1 MIKIAGQLSR
11 RIMDC
16 QKTVSWSRNVMIW
29 YKYPIPSSSIL
40 SSRFSTVFQVN
51 PQGET
56 SITEFDDRLNESKP
70 IRQFASA
77 HIDEKVSND
86 DYYRGHLLCD
96 QLEYVNDTIEKI
108 EGSVN
113 TLEDLNYRKRSVL
126 TNTIGLMNDSSRNE
140 MKKLFEESTAT
151 KVAVKKQI
159 QDMKDALKLYKDC
172 NKKSFAVDAPDGLSD
187 DCKQHEI
194 HEVQQI
200 LLNTPTIKQRAET
213 IQELIRQSRNG
224 VDAPDG
230 TSDAMNHEDIAVIQY
245 ILNNSKK
252 CTKS

>member
-1 MIKIAGQLSR
+1 MITIATLITHRLIGGSA
-11 RIMDC
+11 
-16 QKTVSWSRNVMIW
+16 VVNWSRNTLIW
-29 YKYPIPSSSIL
+29 SNHHGPL
-40 SSRFSTVFQVN
+40 SSFLTKRFSTVFQVN

-56 SITEFDDRLNESKP
+56 SITEYDDQLYQTEP
-70 IRQFASA
+70 LRQFTSA
-77 HIDEKVSND
+77 HVDDNISSN

-108 EGSVN
+108 EDSMN
-113 TLEDLNYRKRSVL
+113 TLEDLNSKKRSIL
-126 TNTIGLMNDSSRNE
+126 TNSIGLLNNSSRNE
-140 MKKLFEESTAT
+140 MKKLFEQSTAT
-151 KVAVKKQI
+151 KIAVKKQI
-159 QDMKDALKLYKDC
+159 QNMKEALKIYNDRK
-172 NKKSFAVDAPDGLSD
+172 KKSFAVDAPDGTSD

-194 HEVQQI
+194 DEVQKI
-200 LLNTPTIKQRAET
+200 LLSTPTIRQRAAT

-230 TSDAMNHEDIAVIQY
+230 TCDAINQEDLAVIQY

>member
-1 MIKIAGQLSR
+1 MMKITRLLTHRVDYRSAIVSLSR
-11 RIMDC
+11 
-16 QKTVSWSRNVMIW
+16 NGMIW
-29 YKYPIPSSSIL
+29 SNHNAPSSL
-40 SSRFSTVFQVN
+40 LTSRFSTVFQVN

-56 SITEFDDRLNESKP
+56 SITEHDDQLNQTTQMHRFPSEHVEENIS
-70 IRQFASA
+70 I
-77 HIDEKVSND
+77 D

-108 EGSVN
+108 EDCVN

-140 MKKLFEESTAT
+140 MKKLFDQSTAT

-187 DCKQHEI
+187 DCKQHEVN
-194 HEVQQI
+194 EVQKI
-200 LLNTPTIKQRAET
+200 LLNTPTIKQRAAT
-213 IQELIRQSRNG
+213 IEDLIRQSRNG

-230 TSDAMNHEDIAVIQY
+230 TCDAMNQEDLAVIQY
-245 ILNNSKK
+245 ILSNSKK